1 MWMLLLA
8 LLFHYF
14 NIFCFLNSP
23 LLCFIPYLSHFTL
36 IMSESLSCY
45 QYRKRYNRNLPF
57 TYQSYL
63 GKILN
68 TTPGNA
74 SRKHFGDHS
83 RHKNCVCCA
92 KSHTNYKVRELKR
105 IFDSPQTIDND
116 GVKKRSEFNHGPNN
130 FSKMSLSKNER
141 SFSVDDAFN
150 PETSR
155 QSVSS
160 LHKSGP
166 ETKGAEQK
174 EVIPNQSA
182 AQAFPSHSLPVR
194 ANLSNYTSTSCR
206 KIANENPQVNEYT
219 LRKPRSVYSASF
231 RSLNSESLIQ
241 EESQINYEYSSTAHP
256 IREYP
261 VFSASANPTGDH
273 NDGAFLFKK
282 DEQPV
287 KPNCNIDM
295 FSITDS
301 DLEKEGSS
309 VHLRLSKLQ
318 RVTDFD
324 RDSLRFSP
332 QSLISHNQDPIISCS
347 KGQVSSLRERF
358 ERNCSNSPS
367 V

>member
-1 MWMLLLA
+1 MLLLA

-14 NIFCFLNSP
+14 NIFSFLNSP

-74 SRKHFGDHS
+74 SRKHFGDHP

-92 KSHTNYKVRELKR
+92 KSHSNYKVRELKR
-105 IFDSPQTIDND
+105 IFDSPQTIGND
-116 GVKKRSEFNHGPNN
+116 GFKKRSEFNHGPNN
-130 FSKMSLSKNER
+130 FSKTDR
-141 SFSVDDAFN
+141 SISINDAFN
-150 PETSR
+150 SETSR
-155 QSVSS
+155 QSAIY
-160 LHKSGP
+160 LRKSGP

-174 EVIPNQSA
+174 EGIPDQSA
-182 AQAFPSHSLPVR
+182 ARAFPSHSLPVR

-206 KIANENPQVNEYT
+206 KIASENPQVNEYT
-219 LRKPRSVYSASF
+219 LKMPRSVYAASF
-231 RSLNSESLIQ
+231 RSLNSESLGPD
-241 EESQINYEYSSTAHP
+241 ESQINHEYSSTTNA

-261 VFSASANPTGDH
+261 VFSTSTNPTGDYH
-273 NDGAFLFKK
+273 DGAFQLKK

-287 KPNCNIDM
+287 KPSCNIDM

-301 DLEKEGSS
+301 DLEKESSS

-318 RVTDFD
+318 GVTDFD
-324 RDSLRFSP
+324 RNSLRFSP
-332 QSLISHNQDPIISCS
+332 QSLKSHNQDPIISCS
-347 KGQVSSLRERF
+347 KCQVSSLRERF